1 LFRCFFFHLVTI
13 IEVLPKEKKQK
24 EEKTAA
30 LSQCSVDL
38 FPLFHAAQP
47 LTYTFDL
54 HSIIPTDANVDLSKV
69 RRFFVVDHRSVY
81 EIILGV
87 FL

>member
-1 LFRCFFFHLVTI
+1 MMLRYLIFFCCLVTI

-24 EEKTAA
+24 EEKVTA

-54 HSIIPTDANVDLSKV
+54 HSILPSDANVDSSSKV
-69 RRFFVVDHRSVY
+69 RMDKCQCFIDF
-81 EIILGV
+81 
-87 FL
+87 